1 MNKSKI
7 YTATT
12 NDISVTVV
20 STYEPG
26 HSKPDQN
33 YFVFSYEVT
42 IVNLSNQEVR
52 LVSIE
57 WFINDLL
64 MGEHYV
70 EGEGVIG
77 QQPVI
82 LPGESFMYSSWSPLH
97 SDLGF
102 MAGNYTFEEIESGH
116 EFKVTVPTFYLIPGF
131 KKN

>member
-1 MNKSKI
+1 MNRSQI

-12 NDISVTVV
+12 NDISITVV
-20 STYEPG
+20 STYEPS

-42 IVNLSNQEVR
+42 IANLSDKEIR
-52 LVSIE
+52 LLSRE

-77 QQPVI
+77 QQPII
-82 LPGESFMYSSWSPLH
+82 LPGDSFMYSSWSPLH

-102 MAGNYTFEEIESGH
+102 MDGNYTFEEIATGN
-116 EFKVTVPTFYLIPGF
+116 EFKVPVPTFYLIPGF